1 MLVFFP
7 GITNAE
13 FVCEKAHHMLKEL
26 VTSDELKDEEDFVAF
41 LNPGR
46 AGVSK

>member
-1 MLVFFP
+1 MLYFFP
-7 GITNAE
+7 GITNVE
-13 FVCEKAHHMLKEL
+13 FVCKKAHHMLKEL
-26 VTSDELKDEEDFVAF
+26 VTSDELKEEEDIVAF

>member
-1 MLVFFP
+1 
-7 GITNAE
+7 
-13 FVCEKAHHMLKEL
+13 MLKEL
-26 VTSDELKDEEDFVAF
+26 VTSDELKEEEDIVAF